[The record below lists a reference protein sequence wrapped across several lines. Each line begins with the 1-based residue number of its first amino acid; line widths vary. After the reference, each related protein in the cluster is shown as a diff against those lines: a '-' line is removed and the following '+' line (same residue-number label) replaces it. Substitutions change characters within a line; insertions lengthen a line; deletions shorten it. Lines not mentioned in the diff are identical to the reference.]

1 MKNDG
6 GELFTA
12 RLMECGFEEASIE
25 EHVATVIE
33 RISRLEPEI
42 HAYITVLEEE
52 ALQKAKQL
60 DEALK
65 KGMAKGKLAGMTV
78 AVKDNI
84 CTKGVRTTCGS
95 RMLLNFNPPYNATVV
110 DRLEAEGAIIIG
122 KTNMDEFAMGN
133 STETSYFGP
142 TRNPFNLSRV
152 PGGSSGG
159 SGAAVAAEMAD
170 LALGSDTGGSVRC
183 PASFCGVVG
192 LKPTYGAVSRYGLIS
207 YANSL
212 EQIGPMARTVEKC
225 KLLFEVIAGYD
236 PMDGTSIP
244 EELRRPMERGG
255 GAERRSRL
263 KVLAPTQL
271 LGEGTD
277 KRVEKTVLNA
287 LSKMEMVEFEVRSG
301 DLPSLSAALPAYY
314 VIAMSEASSNLAR
327 YDGVRYGHQSPW
339 KHGWDETYSATRAE
353 GFGVEVKRRII
364 LGTYALSA
372 GYYQKYYVKAQKVRT
387 LLKAEFEE
395 AFKRFDLIAGPT
407 MPIIPFRI
415 GEKVKDPLEMYMCD
429 VDTVPANLTGFP
441 AITIPC
447 GFVEGLPVGLQ
458 LIAPPLGEESLFQA
472 AKLFEEELRLRV
484 PRLDR

>member
-1 MKNDG
+1 M
-6 GELFTA
+6 A
-12 RLMECGFEEASIE
+12 RLMEYSFKEASIE
-25 EHVATVIE
+25 EHVAKLIE

-42 HAYITVLEEE
+42 HAYITVLEEQ
-52 ALQKAKQL
+52 ALQKAKRL
-60 DEALK
+60 DEALN
-65 KGMAKGKLAGMTV
+65 KGVAKGKLTGMTV

-95 RMLLNFNPPYNATVV
+95 RMLLNFNPPYDATVINQ
-110 DRLEAEGAIIIG
+110 LEAQGAIIIG

-142 TRNPFNLSRV
+142 TRNPFDPSRV

-212 EQIGPMARTVEKC
+212 EQIGPMARTVEMC
-225 KLLFEVIAGYD
+225 KLLFEAIAGHD
-236 PMDGTSIP
+236 PLDGTSIP
-244 EELRRPMERGG
+244 EELRRPTELGSRT
-255 GAERRSRL
+255 ERRSKF
-263 KVLAPTQL
+263 KVLVPAQI

-277 KRVEKTVLNA
+277 ERVEKAVLNA
-287 LSKMEMVEFEVRSG
+287 LSEMEMVEFEVRSG

-339 KHGWDETYSATRAE
+339 KHDWDETYSATRAE

-364 LGTYALSA
+364 LGTYTLSA
-372 GYYQKYYVKAQKVRT
+372 GYYHKYYVKAQKVRT
-387 LLKAEFEE
+387 LLITEFKE

-407 MPIIPFRI
+407 MPILPFRI

-447 GFVEGLPVGLQ
+447 GFIEGLPVGLQ
-458 LIAPPLGEESLFQA
+458 LIAPPLGEELLFQA
-472 AKLFEEELRLRV
+472 ARLFEEELSLHV
-484 PRLDR
+484 PRINR

>member
-1 MKNDG
+1 MKG
-6 GELFTA
+6 GELDFMTQ
-12 RLMECGFEEASIE
+12 MTEYGFKEASIE
-25 EHVATVIE
+25 EHVSALFE

-42 HAYITVLEEE
+42 HAYITVLEKE
-52 ALQKAKQL
+52 ALQKAKRL

-65 KGMAKGKLAGMTV
+65 KGLAKGKLTGATV

-84 CTKGVRTTCGS
+84 CTKNVKTTCGS
-95 RMLLNFNPPYNATVV
+95 RMLLNFKPPYDATVV
-110 DRLEAEGAIIIG
+110 NRLEAEGAIIIG

-142 TRNPFNLSRV
+142 TRNPFDLSRV

-159 SGAAVAAEMAD
+159 SGAALAAEMAD

-192 LKPTYGAVSRYGLIS
+192 LKPTYGTVSRYGLIS

-212 EQIGPMARTVEKC
+212 EQIGPMARNVEAC
-225 KLLFEVIAGYD
+225 KLLFEAIAGYD

-244 EELRRPMERGG
+244 RELRRPV
-255 GAERRSRL
+255 ERRGEF

-277 KRVEKTVLNA
+277 PRVEKTVLNA
-287 LSKMEMVEFEVRSG
+287 LSKMETVELEVRSG

-327 YDGVRYGHQSPW
+327 YDGVRYGHQEPW
-339 KHGWDETYSATRAE
+339 KHDWDETYSATRAE
-353 GFGVEVKRRII
+353 GFGVEVKRRIM
-364 LGTYALSA
+364 LGTYTLSA
-372 GYYQKYYVKAQKVRT
+372 GYYHKYYVKAQKVRT
-387 LLKAEFEE
+387 LLITEFKE

-407 MPIIPFRI
+407 MPILPFRI

-458 LIAPPLGEESLFQA
+458 LIAPPLGEELLFQV
-472 AKLFEEELRLRV
+472 AKLIEDELRLRI
-484 PRLDR
+484 PRLNG